1 MKVREQE
8 LSMTNPV
15 LVSDAYAFAA
25 ERHVRQR
32 RKGVK
37 EEPYINHLVEVAALV
52 AAAIEGKDPN
62 LTAAAVLHDTLEDTR
77 TSFEELVKRFNRDV
91 ADLVAEVTDDKTL
104 PKQVRKDLQVAD
116 TPKKSSRAKII
127 KMADKISNLRSLVNS
142 PPGNW
147 SEERK
152 RIYLDWARQ
161 VVEGA
166 RGVNAWLED
175 VFDGAAAELEAELR
189 RCTEAEDKN
198 QL

>member
-1 MKVREQE
+1 
-8 LSMTNPV
+8 MTNPV
-15 LVSDAYAFAA
+15 LVSQAYAFAA
-25 ERHVRQR
+25 ERHTNQR

-52 AAAIEGKDPN
+52 AAATQGADPN
-62 LTAAAVLHDTLEDTR
+62 LTAAAVLHDTLEDTS
-77 TSFEELVKRFNRDV
+77 TSFAELEEAFNRDV
-91 ADLVAEVTDDKTL
+91 ADLVAEVTDDKSL
-104 PKQVRKDLQVAD
+104 PKQTRKDMQVRS
-116 TPKKSSRAKII
+116 TPGKSPRAKMI
-127 KMADKISNLRSLVNS
+127 KIADKISNLRSLVNS

-175 VFDGAAAELEAELR
+175 VFDGAASELEAELR
-189 RCTEAEDKN
+189 RGRVTEG
-198 QL
+198 